1 MVVCDPIVDA
11 MDLDGG
17 SVVARTPPG
26 TRTFASG
33 DCFMSG
39 ECVFADV
46 ALGGPRS
53 GGQGVQAERGG
64 ILSQSPVKLG
74 NGD

>member
-17 SVVARTPPG
+17 SVVARTPLG

-33 DCFMSG
+33 DCFVSG
-39 ECVFADV
+39 DWVFADV

-53 GGQGVQAERGG
+53 EGPGVQIERGG
-64 ILSQSPVKLG
+64 ILTQSPVKLG